1 MCHEE
6 NSVSVYFPPI
16 SNLINLCTD
25 VNPEENCVYTIPT
38 TSLRTYLGVLTCPTC
53 PLMNQCGSV
62 DVYPGEYCV
71 NLPYLSTKEPVLTC
85 PTCPR
90 ITNVGAW
97 TCILRS
103 IVLTFPTCPLKN
115 LRVPLR
121 SIVLTFPTC
130 PPKNL
135 RVPMRSIVLTC

>member
-71 NLPYLSTKEPVLTC
+71 NLPYLSTYNQCRCVDVYPEKYCV
-85 PTCPR
+85 
-90 ITNVGAW
+90 
-97 TCILRS
+97 
-103 IVLTFPTCPLKN
+103 N
-115 LRVPLR
+115 LPHL
-121 SIVLTFPTC
+121 ST
-130 PPKNL
+130 
-135 RVPMRSIVLTC
+135 